1 MRQFSFFE
9 DMRIGHIMSLLMDM
23 NNIVFSYREIIYKE
37 GQEAKN
43 MYFIKSGEVEIYKN
57 ILIQDDAYVIEMDN
71 LTSFNQRKIDK
82 LNVLKSRKAVI
93 CQLGSN

>member
-1 MRQFSFFE
+1 
-9 DMRIGHIMSLLMDM
+9 
-23 NNIVFSYREIIYKE
+23 
-37 GQEAKN
+37 

-57 ILIQDDAYVIEMDN
+57 ILIQDDAYVIEMDH

-93 CQLGSN
+93 CQLGNN